1 MKEKLQKLVEEFQ
14 QIELRMADP
23 NIFSDQEA
31 FQKLL
36 ARRREIET
44 AVELFQELQKHEKSV
59 ADAQAMLE
67 DSDEGIRE
75 MAKEE
80 LKEARES
87 VEKLEE
93 ALKMELVPRD
103 PKDGK
108 NCIMEIRAGTGGDE
122 AALFCE
128 ELCRMYLRYVKE
140 HGWQVEPISESLGEK
155 GMKEMIFKVIGPGA
169 YGRMKYESGTHR
181 VQRIPET
188 EAKGRVH
195 TSAASVVVLPEV
207 DEVELVIR
215 DQDLRIDVYRS
226 GGHGG
231 QSVNTTD
238 SAVRIT
244 HLPTD
249 LVVICQDEKSQLKNK
264 IKAMGVL
271 RSRLYAME
279 QEKRAKELGEAR
291 LAQGATGDR
300 SDKIRTYNFP
310 QDRVTD
316 HRIGQNFSNIPAI
329 MEGAIDPIID
339 ALVMEDQAKRLSAA
353 AQSGDEE

>member
-1 MKEKLQKLVEEFQ
+1 MIDKLQKLAEEFDQ
-14 QIELRMADP
+14 LEKELANPD
-23 NIFSDQEA
+23 IFSDQEA
-31 FQKLL
+31 LQKLL
-36 ARRREIET
+36 ARRK
-44 AVELFQELQKHEKSV
+44 ELEEPVSLFHELKVQVKRV
-59 ADAQAMLE
+59 E
-67 DSDEGIRE
+67 DSEVMLNDEDEEIRE

-80 LKEARES
+80 LKQGKEE

-93 ALKMELVPRD
+93 KLKLALAPRD
-103 PKDGK
+103 PKDSK
-108 NCIMEIRAGTGGDE
+108 NCIMELRAGTGGDE

-128 ELCRMYLRYVKE
+128 EMSRMYLRYVKE
-140 HGWQVEPISESLGEK
+140 KGFQVEMISVSAGDK
-155 GMKEMIFKVIGPGA
+155 GLKEMIFKVIGPGA
-169 YGRMKYESGTHR
+169 YGRMKFESGVHR

-195 TSAASVVVLPEV
+195 TSAASVVVMPEI
-207 DEVELVIR
+207 DEVEIDIR

-244 HLPTD
+244 HIPSG
-249 LVVICQDEKSQLKNK
+249 LVVVCQDEKSQLKNK

-279 QEKRAKELGEAR
+279 KEKRDQEMGAAR
-291 LAQGATGDR
+291 ESLSATGER
-300 SDKIRTYNFP
+300 GDKIRTYNFP

-316 HRIGQNFSNIPAI
+316 HRIGQNFSNLPGI
-329 MEGAIDPIID
+329 MEGDIDEIID
-339 ALVMEDQAKRLSAA
+339 ALVLEDQTKRLASAA
-353 AQSGDEE
+353 A

>member
-1 MKEKLQKLVEEFQ
+1 MIDKLQKLADEFAQ
-14 QIELRMADP
+14 LELKLGEPD
-23 NIFSDQEA
+23 IFSDQEA
-31 FQKLL
+31 LQKLL
-36 ARRREIET
+36 SRRKELEEPV
-44 AVELFQELQKHEKSV
+44 ALFQELLIQEQRIKDSEEMLND
-59 ADAQAMLE
+59 ADE
-67 DSDEGIRE
+67 EIRE

-80 LKEARES
+80 LKHCKEA
-87 VEKLEE
+87 VEELEE
-93 ALKMELVPRD
+93 KIKLALAPRD
-103 PKDGK
+103 PKDSK
-108 NCIMEIRAGTGGDE
+108 NCIMELRAGTGGDE

-128 ELCRMYLRYVKE
+128 EMSRMYLRYVKE
-140 HGWQVEPISESLGEK
+140 KGFQVEMISESAGDK
-155 GMKEMIFKVIGPGA
+155 GFKEMIFKVVGPGA
-169 YGRMKYESGTHR
+169 YGRMKFESGVHR

-207 DEVELVIR
+207 DEVELEIR

-244 HLPTD
+244 HIPSG
-249 LVVICQDEKSQLKNK
+249 LVVVCQDEKSQLKNK

-279 QEKRAKELGEAR
+279 KEKRDREMGEAR
-291 LAQGATGDR
+291 ESLSATGER
-300 SDKIRTYNFP
+300 GDKIRTYNFP

-316 HRIGQNFSNIPAI
+316 HRIGQNFSNLPGI
-329 MEGAIDPIID
+329 MEGDIDEIID
-339 ALVMEDQAKRLSAA
+339 ALILEDQTKRLAQA
-353 AQSGDEE
+353 AQ

>member
-1 MKEKLQKLVEEFQ
+1 MIDKLQKLADEFA
-14 QIELRMADP
+14 QIELKLAEP
-23 NIFSDQEA
+23 EIFSDQEA
-31 FQKLL
+31 LQKLL
-36 ARRREIET
+36 ARRKELEEP
-44 AVELFQELQKHEKSV
+44 VELFHQVQVQEKRVKDSEG
-59 ADAQAMLE
+59 MLE
-67 DSDEGIRE
+67 DSDEEIRE

-80 LKEARES
+80 LKQGKEML
-87 VEKLEE
+87 EKLEE
-93 ALKMELVPRD
+93 KLKLALVPRD

-108 NCIMEIRAGTGGDE
+108 NCIMELRAGTGGDE

-128 ELCRMYLRYVKE
+128 EMSRMYLRYVKE
-140 HGWQVEPISESLGEK
+140 KGFQVEMISESAGDK
-155 GMKEMIFKVIGPGA
+155 GLKEMIFKVIGPGA
-169 YGRMKYESGTHR
+169 YGRMKYESGVHR

-207 DEVELVIR
+207 DEVELEIR

-244 HLPTD
+244 HIPSG
-249 LVVICQDEKSQLKNK
+249 LVVVCQDEKSQLKNK

-279 QEKRAKELGEAR
+279 KEKRDREMGEAR
-291 LAQGATGDR
+291 ESLSATGER
-300 SDKIRTYNFP
+300 GDKIRTYNFP

-316 HRIGQNFSNIPAI
+316 HRIGENFSNLPGI
-329 MEGAIDPIID
+329 MEGDIDEIID
-339 ALVMEDQAKRLSAA
+339 ALTLADTTKRLAA
-353 AQSGDEE
+353 AAE